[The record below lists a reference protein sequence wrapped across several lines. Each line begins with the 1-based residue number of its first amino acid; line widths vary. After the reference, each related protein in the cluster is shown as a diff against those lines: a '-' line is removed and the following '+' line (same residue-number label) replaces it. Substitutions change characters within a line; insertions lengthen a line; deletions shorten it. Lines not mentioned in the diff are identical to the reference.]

1 MLLALLNYGLLYVFV
16 VTGIVLIIGGI
27 AEVVLGPELKRESL
41 EKASN
46 DT

>member
-1 MLLALLNYGLLYVFV
+1 GLVYVFV
-16 VTGIVLIIGGI
+16 VTGIVLIIGGL

-46 DT
+46 DD